1 MGNKDIVMV
10 YLGLS
15 NLAFGYWFAILNP
28 TVSAKKVKAKK
39 RTISFNYLCTEDSES
54 AGGFFH
60 GENK

>member
-1 MGNKDIVMV
+1 MA

-15 NLAFGYWFAILNP
+15 NLAFGYWFTILNP

-39 RTISFNYLCTEDSES
+39 RTISFKYLCTEDSES
-54 AGGFFH
+54 AEGFFH